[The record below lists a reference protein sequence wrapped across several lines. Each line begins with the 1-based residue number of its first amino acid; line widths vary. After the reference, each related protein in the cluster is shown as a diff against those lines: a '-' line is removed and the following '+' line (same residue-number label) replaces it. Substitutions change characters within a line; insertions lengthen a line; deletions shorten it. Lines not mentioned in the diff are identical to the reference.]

1 VSGHHEPN
9 RRTLLTGAA
18 AVGAVATGGAVIAPA
33 VAAPDAELLQ
43 LAAELRAAEEAW
55 RAAACRTDDPDDA
68 GAEDDAEAASET
80 VEGLLQRMAATPACG
95 PSGIATPACG
105 PSGIAAKAG
114 RLTYSLSDTG
124 TIMYAEMPLAASLA
138 ADLARLMPQTVA
150 PVAAAIRPDP
160 DAALEEIADAMV
172 AGQAE
177 AQRLMEPYGDVVGFE
192 YPPET
197 EARLRALTGEYH
209 TLRKQLAAMPAT
221 GPAGHRA
228 KARGAMLWLEPGGPE
243 DAPEPDCDEHL
254 AWSLCRGLLA

>member
-1 VSGHHEPN
+1 MSAHHGRN

-18 AVGAVATGGAVIAPA
+18 AAAAAGAGWAASPA
-33 VAAPDAELLQ
+33 MAGDADAELLR

-55 RAAACRTDDPDDA
+55 RAAARRTDDPDDA
-68 GAEDDAEAASET
+68 DAEDDAEAASET
-80 VEGLLQRMAATPACG
+80 VEGLLQRMA
-95 PSGIATPACG
+95 ATPACG

-138 ADLARLMPQTVA
+138 ADLARLMPQAVA
-150 PVAAAIRPDP
+150 PVAAASRPDP
-160 DAALEEIADAMV
+160 DAALEEMADAMV
-172 AGQAE
+172 AGRTE
-177 AQRLMEPYGDVVGFE
+177 SMRLMEPYFDVVGFE

-197 EARLRALTGEYH
+197 QARLHALTDEYH
-209 TLRKQLAAMPAT
+209 TLRKRLAAMPAA

-228 KARGAMLWLEPGGPE
+228 KARAAMLWLEPGGPE

-254 AWSLCRGLLA
+254 VWSLCRDLLA

>member
-1 VSGHHEPN
+1 VSAHHGPN

-33 VAAPDAELLQ
+33 VADPDAELLRF
-43 LAAELRAAEEAW
+43 AAELRAAEEAW

-68 GAEDDAEAASET
+68 DAEDDAEAASET
-80 VEGLLQRMAATPACG
+80 VEGLLQRMAE
-95 PSGIATPACG
+95 TPACG
-105 PSGIAAKAG
+105 PSGIAAKAW

-124 TIMYAEMPLAASLA
+124 TIMHAEMPLAASLA
-138 ADLARLMPQTVA
+138 ADLARLVPQAVA

-177 AQRLMEPYGDVVGFE
+177 SMRLMAPYFDVVGFE

-197 EARLRALTGEYH
+197 QARLGALTDEYY
-209 TLRKQLAAMPAT
+209 TLRKRLAAMPAT

-228 KARGAMLWLEPGGPE
+228 KARAAMLWLEPGGPE
-243 DAPEPDCDEHL
+243 NAPEPDCDEHL